1 MKRKADHLIDAHDIP
16 EDGLPLDE
24 QARILRGWP
33 GYRTRDGRWGFDP
46 VDSPAEE
53 ARMEGLF
60 LKWLF
65 TGQFITH
72 NIFYLS
78 MMFIFG
84 LTLGVIPSLLA
95 LMELLTTESWYV
107 LLPVL
112 LGLPYILGGWL
123 LLGNVY
129 LSIFSDRKSITG
141 D

>member
-16 EDGLPLDE
+16 EDGLPLNE

-46 VDSPAEE
+46 IDSPAEE
-53 ARMEGLF
+53 ARIEGLF

-65 TGQFITH
+65 LGQFITH
-72 NIFYLS
+72 NIFYLAI
-78 MMFIFG
+78 MFILG
-84 LTLGVIPSLLA
+84 MMLGVMPLLLV
-95 LMELLTTESWYV
+95 LMELLTGGNWAA
-107 LLPVL
+107 LLPAL

-129 LSIFSDRKSITG
+129 LSIFSDRRSITG